1 MLQAI
6 CDHGSDISDL
16 SDNDERDDDFNVD
29 DASVQS
35 NTDESSVSAA
45 SEADDSDDE
54 PLSSLAHQAASRW
67 KQTRSFNP
75 VVANIPQIDDVRDR
89 SNWAPIDYMNDYLDN
104 EFFDLMSS
112 CTNINSVARSGKSI
126 NITAAEI
133 ERFLGATV
141 FMSCISYPRI
151 RMYWQRGLQI
161 PLVCGTMTRDRYFKI
176 SCCRHRCV

>member
-16 SDNDERDDDFNVD
+16 SDNDEQMMISILMMPLF
-29 DASVQS
+29 SL

-45 SEADDSDDE
+45 SEADGSDDE
-54 PLSSLAHQAASRW
+54 PLSSLTHQAASRW

-112 CTNINSVARSGKSI
+112 CTNCS
-126 NITAAEI
+126 
-133 ERFLGATV
+133 L
-141 FMSCISYPRI
+141 
-151 RMYWQRGLQI
+151 W
-161 PLVCGTMTRDRYFKI
+161 
-176 SCCRHRCV
+176 